1 VNGEMPSY
9 NQLVVSLEDHLAR
22 QQRINQVKT
31 HSSAFTSQSSSLIP
45 FFSFIYLSFFFFSF
59 LLLFFLSRPI

>member
-22 QQRINQVKT
+22 QQRINQAKT

-45 FFSFIYLSFFFFSF
+45 FFSLS
-59 LLLFFLSRPI
+59 SRPI